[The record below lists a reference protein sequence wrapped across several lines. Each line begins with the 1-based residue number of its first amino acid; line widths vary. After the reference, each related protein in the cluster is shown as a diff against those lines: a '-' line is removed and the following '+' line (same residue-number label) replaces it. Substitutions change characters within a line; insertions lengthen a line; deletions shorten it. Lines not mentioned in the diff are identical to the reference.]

1 MKERKAVVL
10 CWVWCKLAG
19 EGQGRPRRVG
29 RIFLR
34 TSGRKLLRMAAP
46 GQREQWCSPGW
57 GWGEEC
63 SRGRERGKPQGARA
77 TERLGP
83 TEFPGAG

>member
-10 CWVWCKLAG
+10 CWAWCKLAG

-34 TSGRKLLRMAAP
+34 TSGRKAPEDGSPRAA
-46 GQREQWCSPGW
+46 
-57 GWGEEC
+57 
-63 SRGRERGKPQGARA
+63 
-77 TERLGP
+77 
-83 TEFPGAG
+83 